1 MKQEI
6 LEKLPKHGEF
16 RFFFYK
22 KDGTVREAYATLDPV
37 VISEFWQPKGGGYE
51 EAEDVIRYF
60 DLEAL
65 SWRSFKVENFID
77 LCLIST

>member
-1 MKQEI
+1 MKQKI
-6 LEKLPKHGEF
+6 LEKLPKTGEF

-22 KDGTVREAYATLDPV
+22 KDNTVREAYATLDPAI
-37 VISEFWQPKGGGYE
+37 ISEFWQPKGGGYE

-77 LCLIST
+77 IAAW

>member
-6 LEKLPKHGEF
+6 LERLPKTGEF

-22 KDGTVREAYATLDPV
+22 KDGTVREAYATLDPS
-37 VISEFWQPKGGGYE
+37 VISEYWRPKGGGYE

-65 SWRSFKVENFID
+65 AWRSFKVENFID

>member
-6 LEKLPKHGEF
+6 LERLPKTGEF

-22 KDGTVREAYATLDPV
+22 KDGTVREAYATLDPS
-37 VISEFWQPKGGGYE
+37 VISEYWQPKGGGYE

-60 DLEAL
+60 DLEFL

-77 LCLIST
+77 VCLINT